1 MNYKCNIIFENIV
14 YFCKKNTILRF
25 FVIFYKKFYMKNS
38 VNIALFA
45 SGNGSNAENIFNYF
59 KEKENINIKIL
70 FCNNENAFVINRC
83 KNMGLDCFL
92 FNKQSF
98 STSVLEKLISEK
110 IDYIV
115 LAGFLWLV
123 PENIIDAFP
132 SRIINIHPALLPKY
146 GGKGMYGDN
155 VHKAVFAAKDN
166 QSGITIHLVDKVYD
180 KGTIVFQKAVPIY
193 ESDSADDIANKV
205 HKLEYTYFPSVIEKI
220 VSSKNY

>member
-1 MNYKCNIIFENIV
+1 
-14 YFCKKNTILRF
+14 
-25 FVIFYKKFYMKNS
+25 
-38 VNIALFA
+38 
-45 SGNGSNAENIFNYF
+45 
-59 KEKENINIKIL
+59 
-70 FCNNENAFVINRC
+70 
-83 KNMGLDCFL
+83 MGLDCFL